1 MLYRLSEL
9 IRKRIYGRLER
20 ECIKVRETIGTQ
32 QTNTQGRTE
41 GSIRSMVSGSNET
54 KIPDPW
60 FN

>member
-20 ECIKVRETIGTQ
+20 ESIKIRETIGTQ
-32 QTNTQGRTE
+32 QKNTQGRTE
-41 GSIRSMVSGSNET
+41 SSIGSMVSRSNET